1 MKITQSRLEQNDAKA
16 HRLLQSQLAQILLP
30 VSTTRAENMSGLLSC
45 SAFLAIWPGQKL
57 RPNRRGI
64 PASSPT
70 GDQAELLQT
79 ACNSWVYFQ
88 VPVTQALLRLDP
100 ICEPLCGDSAYQKFC
115 EESQL

>member
-1 MKITQSRLEQNDAKA
+1 QNYSEALQ
-16 HRLLQSQLAQILLP
+16 LLQTRLVQPLLL
-30 VSTTRAENMSGLLSC
+30 VSTIRAGNRSGLLSC
-45 SAFLAIWPGQKL
+45 NAFLAIRPGQKL
-57 RPNRRGI
+57 PSNRRGI

-100 ICEPLCGDSAYQKFC
+100 ICEPLCGDSTYQKFC
-115 EESQL
+115 EESQP